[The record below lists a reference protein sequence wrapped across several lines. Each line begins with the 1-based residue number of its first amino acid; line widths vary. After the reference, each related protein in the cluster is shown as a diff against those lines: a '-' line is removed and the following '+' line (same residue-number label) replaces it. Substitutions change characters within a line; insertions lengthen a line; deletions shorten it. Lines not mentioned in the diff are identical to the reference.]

1 MNGLV
6 TGGTGSALVNTSQVH
21 GRVGETSMG
30 SGTGRGLLLPSKSPI
45 RPGTSGREGGKGL
58 VFLQSSCTGG
68 RGEEQRM

>member
-6 TGGTGSALVNTSQVH
+6 VQEGEYIAGAWARLH
-21 GRVGETSMG
+21 VGETSMG

-45 RPGTSGREGGKGL
+45 RPGTSGCEGGRGL